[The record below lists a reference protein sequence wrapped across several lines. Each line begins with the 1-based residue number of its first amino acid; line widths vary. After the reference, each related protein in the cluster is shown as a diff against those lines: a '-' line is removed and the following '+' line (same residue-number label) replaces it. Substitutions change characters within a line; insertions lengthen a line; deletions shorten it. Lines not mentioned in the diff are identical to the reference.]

1 VKKIHRF
8 TRFTAFVLAMT
19 LMLSVSATH
28 GAGFPERNI
37 QLVVP
42 FEPGGA
48 GDTTSRIIV
57 EAANQLLDGRKISVV
72 NRSGGGGIVGQT
84 FVSRA
89 PADGY
94 TILAMTSSVVTNPE
108 LKGASYSVA
117 DFKPVA
123 LYNFDPDVIA
133 VAADSPFKNVDD
145 LIQAAKERKPNMVTA
160 GIATAHHMV
169 GLAIEQNTDLEFNYL
184 PIRGFGNQL
193 QTVMGNHAD
202 GGFWPL
208 GEAASH
214 VQGGSIRILAVAA
227 EARDARF
234 PDVPTFQEAGLNVP
248 LWATFRGWAVP
259 ADTPDE
265 VVDLL
270 SDLLAKVNESPEY
283 RSKMAAA
290 GYQPT
295 YRNAAEFKEVIDDYA
310 SLTGDVIAAHG
321 LGK

>member
-1 VKKIHRF
+1 MFPI
-8 TRFTAFVLAMT
+8 AF
-19 LMLSVSATH
+19 SAEY
-28 GAGFPERNI
+28 PQRNI
-37 QLVVP
+37 RLVVP

-57 EAANQLLDGRKISVV
+57 EAANKLLDDIKIQVV

-94 TILAMTSSVVTNPE
+94 TILSMTSSVVTNPA
-108 LKGASYSVA
+108 LKGASYSVN

-133 VAADSPFKNVDD
+133 VAADSPLANIED
-145 LIQAAKERKPNMVTA
+145 LVAAAKTRKPNMVTA
-160 GIATAHHMV
+160 GVATAHHMV

-208 GEAASH
+208 GEAATH
-214 VQGGSIRILAVAA
+214 VRGGSIRILAVAA
-227 EARDARF
+227 EARDERF
-234 PDVPTFQEAGLNVP
+234 PDVPTFEEAGLNVP
-248 LWATFRGWAVP
+248 VWATFRGWAVP
-259 ADTPDE
+259 AATPDE
-265 VVDLL
+265 VVSVL
-270 SDLLAKVNESPEY
+270 SDLLAKVHESPEY
-283 RSKMAAA
+283 RGKMEAA
-290 GYQPT
+290 GFQPV
-295 YRNAAEFKEVIDDYA
+295 YRDAREFRKVIDDYKR
-310 SLTGDVIAAHG
+310 LTDKVIAAHG
-321 LGK
+321 LGL

>member
-1 VKKIHRF
+1 MTKTHLFASLILL
-8 TRFTAFVLAMT
+8 LAIP
-19 LMLSVSATH
+19 VAY
-28 GAGFPERNI
+28 GADFPQRDI
-37 QLVVP
+37 RLVVP

-57 EAANQLLDGRKISVV
+57 EAANKLLDGRKIIVV

-84 FVSRA
+84 FVSRS

-108 LKGASYSVA
+108 LKGASYSVD

-133 VAADSPFKNVDD
+133 VAADSPLADIDD
-145 LIQAAKERKPNMVTA
+145 LIAAAKTRKPNMVTA
-160 GIATAHHMV
+160 GIATAHHMA
-169 GLAIEQNTDLEFNYL
+169 GLAIEQKTDLEFNYL
-184 PIRGFGNQL
+184 PIRGFGKQL

-208 GEAASH
+208 GEAATH
-214 VQGGSIRILAVAA
+214 VQAGSIRLLAVAA
-227 EARDARF
+227 EVRDDRF
-234 PDVPTFQEAGLNVP
+234 PDVPTFEESGLNVP
-248 LWATFRGWAVP
+248 VWATFRGWAVP

-265 VVDLL
+265 VVNVL
-270 SDLLAKVNESPEY
+270 SDLLARVHESPEY
-283 RSKMAAA
+283 RSKMNTA
-290 GYQPT
+290 GYQPV
-295 YRNAAEFKEVIDDYA
+295 YRNALNFQRVIDDYRD
-310 SLTGDVIAAHG
+310 LTSTVIAAHG

>member
-1 VKKIHRF
+1 MKTTHLL
-8 TRFTAFVLAMT
+8 TT
-19 LMLSVSATH
+19 LILLLGIPFAY
-28 GAGFPERNI
+28 GADFPERNI
-37 QLVVP
+37 RLVVP

-48 GDTTSRIIV
+48 GDITSRIIV
-57 EAANQLLDGRKISVV
+57 EAANKLLERRKITVV

-89 PADGY
+89 RADGY
-94 TILAMTSSVVTNPE
+94 TILSMTSSVVTNPT
-108 LKGASYSVA
+108 LKGASYSVD

-133 VAADSPFKNVDD
+133 VSADSPFATIDD
-145 LIQAAKERKPNMVTA
+145 LIAAAKTRKPNMVTA

-193 QTVMGNHAD
+193 QAVMGNHAD

-208 GEAASH
+208 GEAATH

-227 EARDARF
+227 EERDERF

-248 LWATFRGWAVP
+248 VWATFRGWAVP
-259 ADTPDE
+259 AGTPDD
-265 VVDLL
+265 VVGVLA
-270 SDLLAKVNESPEY
+270 DLLAKVHESAEY
-283 RSKMAAA
+283 RQKMEAA
-290 GYQPT
+290 GFQPV
-295 YRNAAEFKEVIDDYA
+295 YRNAEDFKKAVNDYKN
-310 SLTGDVIAAHG
+310 LTDEVIAAHD
-321 LGK
+321 LAN